1 MHSNDIFEDVRYR
14 TNTAFISDLRE
25 RMDIVRHELYRID
38 LTQYPERDVV
48 EFFRYVF
55 GDNYKKELQ
64 YFLNLE

>member
-14 TNTAFISDLRE
+14 TNTTFISDLSDRK
-25 RMDIVRHELYRID
+25 DIVRHELYRMD

-55 GDNYKKELQ
+55 RGNYKKELR
-64 YFLNLE
+64 YFLDLE